1 MPKPSVFCAPRAVL
15 VPASPLDAP
24 HGNGI
29 MESGFGGSKAHE
41 ILPETRRK
49 DMEPMLTEQAFT
61 VRAFA
66 GELPVDCFLS
76 ARGFEEES
84 PSFSEDH
91 VHACHELLLCRKG
104 TGYQFIGG
112 TAHAYAEESIFLL
125 APFVTHAHIC
135 DPDSPEARRS
145 IRFILPEGAALND
158 HCEPLLAASL
168 ERLRREQYAA
178 FPATPQIV
186 ALSELLTDAVLS
198 ESAAGALVVGGLL
211 SALFSCVFSEMN
223 RLFCPPKSGARSAL
237 LSSSDPARRLII
249 DNFFGQSLDGSA
261 RIEDLCDQVHLSP
274 SSLNRVIR
282 ELYGTSFK
290 QKLIESRVAYIKYYL
305 KYTALPIR
313 EIAEKTGFLED
324 NKLSLFFRQHT
335 GLSPTQYRQAQQSP
349 DAP

>member
-1 MPKPSVFCAPRAVL
+1 MDHA
-15 VPASPLDAP
+15 
-24 HGNGI
+24 
-29 MESGFGGSKAHE
+29 
-41 ILPETRRK
+41 
-49 DMEPMLTEQAFT
+49 LTEQAFT

-84 PSFSEDH
+84 PAFSEDH

-112 TAHAYAEESIFLL
+112 TAHAYAAESIFLL

-158 HCEPLLAASL
+158 HCDPLLAAAL

-186 ALSELLTDAVLS
+186 ALAELLTDAVLTEDS
-198 ESAAGALVVGGLL
+198 SAEPLVVGGLL

-223 RLFCPPKSGARSAL
+223 RLS
-237 LSSSDPARRLII
+237 ARRKT
-249 DNFFGQSLDGSA
+249 A
-261 RIEDLCDQVHLSP
+261 R
-274 SSLNRVIR
+274 
-282 ELYGTSFK
+282 
-290 QKLIESRVAYIKYYL
+290 
-305 KYTALPIR
+305 ALPCWQAATPR
-313 EIAEKTGFLED
+313 GG
-324 NKLSLFFRQHT
+324 SL
-335 GLSPTQYRQAQQSP
+335 
-349 DAP
+349 